1 MTSTKAADHAKAS
14 ASHALMRAGSGFE
27 GRSGCRRS
35 RFQGAPREDTF
46 RKRIQ
51 SCSSEALSF
60 SADQSHPGQ
69 SCDTGCDGDVA
80 VRREIKQIL
89 QTETPRP
96 FAENA
101 MRGVVAGNRLKQIV
115 GTSGRDRFGCLL
127 SVIAVLSQIT
137 IGIGWC
143 NFLRV
148 NGLHGWPADVHSPP
162 LVRCRPYYRARRNF
176 GLKNRWHRL
185 WVAR

>member
-14 ASHALMRAGSGFE
+14 ATHALMRAGSGFE

-51 SCSSEALSF
+51 SCSSETFSF
-60 SADQSHPGQ
+60 SADQSHSGQ
-69 SCDTGCDGDVA
+69 SRDTVLDGDVA
-80 VRREIKQIL
+80 VRLEIIQIL
-89 QTETPRP
+89 ETETARP

-115 GTSGRDRFGCLL
+115 RTSRRDSFGCLL
-127 SVIAVLSQIT
+127 SVIAVLCQKM
-137 IGIGWC
+137 IG
-143 NFLRV
+143 
-148 NGLHGWPADVHSPP
+148 A
-162 LVRCRPYYRARRNF
+162 
-176 GLKNRWHRL
+176 
-185 WVAR
+185 